1 VILWPWKRRDD
12 PEEERERLRAALEA
26 AREADDLDAA
36 LPLAERLLA
45 LSSPAPLRLAA
56 GEVLV
61 AARRAE
67 QAREVLEGIDPAD
80 LEGED
85 AEVREECLAECL
97 LELGEPAEALR
108 ILEALPPETLAAEP
122 RPHWL
127 IGLCHDHLGAPKRAD
142 RAFRSAERIAPDE
155 YPRPI
160 PISPDEAAA
169 LARRVIAELP
179 EAVRALIPQ
188 VPVVIDDLPPLATI
202 RETRGGI
209 SHDTLGLY
217 TGVSLADRG
226 SFDPSGPPTMIQIF
240 RRNLE
245 RFARDRAE
253 LEEEIRITLLHE
265 LGHHLGL
272 DEDDVD
278 RLGLA

>member
-1 VILWPWKRRDD
+1 M
-12 PEEERERLRAALEA
+12 
-26 AREADDLDAA
+26 
-36 LPLAERLLA
+36 
-45 LSSPAPLRLAA
+45 
-56 GEVLV
+56 
-61 AARRAE
+61 
-67 QAREVLEGIDPAD
+67 
-80 LEGED
+80 
-85 AEVREECLAECL
+85 
-97 LELGEPAEALR
+97 
-108 ILEALPPETLAAEP
+108 
-122 RPHWL
+122 
-127 IGLCHDHLGAPKRAD
+127 
-142 RAFRSAERIAPDE
+142 
-155 YPRPI
+155 
-160 PISPDEAAA
+160 
-169 LARRVIAELP
+169 IAELP